1 MSENSHPRYDAV
13 IVGAG
18 FAGLY
23 MLHRLR
29 RCGFKATVFEAG
41 SGVGGTWYWNRYP
54 GARCDVESMEYSYSF
69 DDELQQQW
77 EWTERYAGQPEILS
91 YANHVA
97 DRFDL
102 NRDIVFD
109 TRVVKAHFD
118 ETKTLW
124 QIETDTGRVV
134 SARFCILATGCLSS
148 ANLPD
153 FEGRDDFV
161 GDTYHTGRWP
171 HEGVDFSGRRVGIV
185 GTGSSAI
192 QAIPVIAAQA
202 AHLTVFQRTPNYS
215 IPARNA
221 PIDKELVAE
230 IKAEYPAFRAR
241 NSKEPAGFGSKIPKN
256 DVAALEDTD
265 TNRASNYTLRWD
277 RGGFGFLS
285 AYNDLIVN
293 RDANET
299 AAGFV
304 REQIRRIVDD
314 PATAEL
320 LCPDNVIGCKRPCLD
335 TGYFETYNR
344 PNVTL
349 VDVRTNPIERITPAG
364 IVVAGRSLQ
373 PGSARGH
380 PSHGNE
386 YAVDCIVF
394 ATGFDAMTGAMLSI
408 DIRGRDGLALGE
420 KWSAGPVTYLGLT
433 TSAFPNLFMI
443 SGPGSPSV
451 LTNMIVSIEQHV
463 DWIADCLAHLRENG
477 LAAIEA
483 TPAAENDW
491 VAHVNAVADQT
502 LYPTCNSWYLGKNI
516 PGKPQVFM
524 PLIGFP
530 PYVEKCDAV
539 VANGY
544 EGFELHVVPD
554 GKAEAGA

>member
-29 RCGFKATVFEAG
+29 RDGFRATVFEAG

-69 DDELQQQW
+69 DDDLQQEW
-77 EWTERYAGQPEILS
+77 EWTERYAGQPEILR

-97 DRFDL
+97 ERFDL
-102 NRDIVFD
+102 KRDIVFD
-109 TRVVKAHFD
+109 TRVAQAHFD
-118 ETKTLW
+118 ETNALW
-124 QIETDTGRVV
+124 RIETDTGQVV
-134 SARFCILATGCLSS
+134 SSRFCILATGCLSS

-171 HEGVDFSGRRVGIV
+171 HEGVDFHGKRVGII

-192 QAIPVIAAQA
+192 QAIPIIAAQA

-221 PIDKELVAE
+221 PIDGELVAE

-241 NSKEPAGFGSKIPKN
+241 NYKEPAGFGSKIPKN
-256 DVAALEDTD
+256 DVAALEDTEAS
-265 TNRASNYTLRWD
+265 RASNFTKRWD

-304 REQIRRIVDD
+304 REQIRRVVDD

-344 PNVTL
+344 PNVSL
-349 VDVRTNPIERITPAG
+349 VDVRTNPIERITAAG
-364 IVVAGRSLQ
+364 IVVDETE
-373 PGSARGH
+373 H
-380 PSHGNE
+380 
-386 YAVDCIVF
+386 AVDCIVF

-408 DIRGRDGLALGE
+408 DIRGRAGLTLGE

-463 DWIADCLAHLRENG
+463 EWIADCMTHLRDNG

-491 VAHVNAVADQT
+491 VAHVNAVAGQT

-544 EGFELHVVPD
+544 EGFELR

>member
-1 MSENSHPRYDAV
+1 MSEISQPQYDAV

-29 RCGFKATVFEAG
+29 QDGFRAIVFEAG

-69 DDELQQQW
+69 SDALQQEW
-77 EWTERYAGQPEILS
+77 EWTERYAGQPEILR

-102 NRDIVFD
+102 KRDIVFD
-109 TRVVKAHFD
+109 TRVTNARFD
-118 ETKTLW
+118 DATAIW
-124 QIETDTGRVV
+124 RVETDTGRAV
-134 SARFCILATGCLSS
+134 SARHCILATGCLSS

-153 FEGRDDFV
+153 FEGRDSFQ
-161 GDTYHTGRWP
+161 GETYHTGRWP
-171 HEGVDFSGRRVGIV
+171 HEGVDFTGKRVGII

-192 QAIPVIAAQA
+192 QAIPVIAEQAQ
-202 AHLTVFQRTPNYS
+202 HLAVFQRTPNYS

-221 PIDKELVAE
+221 PIDPNLVQE
-230 IKAEYPAFRAR
+230 IKAEYPAFRER
-241 NSKEPAGFGSKIPKN
+241 NYREPAGFGSKIPKN
-256 DVAALEDTD
+256 DQAALEDAEES
-265 TNRASNYTLRWD
+265 RARNFASRWE

-285 AYNDLIVN
+285 AYNDLIVD
-293 RDANET
+293 RDANDT

-304 REQIRRIVDD
+304 RDRIRETVEDA
-314 PATAEL
+314 ATAEL

-344 PNVTL
+344 PNVEL
-349 VDVRTNPIERITPAG
+349 VDVRANPIERITREG
-364 IVVAGRSLQ
+364 IVVAGRE
-373 PGSARGH
+373 H
-380 PSHGNE
+380 
-386 YAVDCIVF
+386 AVDCIVF

-408 DIRGRDGLALGE
+408 DIRGRQGRTLAD
-420 KWSAGPVTYLGLT
+420 KWAAGPVTYLGLA
-433 TSAFPNLFMI
+433 TSGFPNLFMI

-463 DWIADCLAHLRENG
+463 EWIADCMGHLRDEG

-483 TPAAENDW
+483 TPAAEDDW

-544 EGFELHVVPD
+544 EGFQLRN
-554 GKAEAGA
+554 GAEA

>member
-1 MSENSHPRYDAV
+1 MPEQENPSVDAV
-13 IVGAG
+13 VVGTG
-18 FAGLY
+18 FAGMY
-23 MLHRLR
+23 MLLKLR
-29 RCGFKATVFEAG
+29 EAGFRTVVFEAG
-41 SGVGGTWYWNRYP
+41 DGVGGTWYWNRYP

-69 DDELQQQW
+69 SNALQQEW
-77 EWTERYAGQPEILS
+77 EWTERYAGQPEILR

-102 NRDIVFD
+102 RRDIRFS

-118 ETKTLW
+118 EDAARW
-124 QIETDTGRVV
+124 RIETDKGDHVD
-134 SARFCILATGCLSS
+134 AQFCILATGCLSS
-148 ANLPD
+148 TNLPD
-153 FEGRDDFV
+153 FKGLADFQ

-171 HEGVDFSGRRVGIV
+171 HDGVDFTGKRVGII

-192 QAIPVIAAQA
+192 QAIPVIAEQA

-221 PIDKELVAE
+221 PIDPALVRD
-230 IKAEYPAFRAR
+230 IKAEYPAFRQR
-241 NSKEPAGFGSKIPKN
+241 NYAEPAGFGSKIPKN
-256 DVAALEDTD
+256 DQAALDDSDDGRERNFT
-265 TNRASNYTLRWD
+265 ARWG

-285 AYNDLIVN
+285 AYNNLLVDRN
-293 RDANET
+293 ANET
-299 AAGFV
+299 AADFV
-304 REQIRRIVDD
+304 RARIRETVDD

-320 LCPDNVIGCKRPCLD
+320 LSPDNVIGCKRPCLD

-344 PNVTL
+344 DNVDL
-349 VDVRTNPIERITPAG
+349 VDVRSSSIERIAATG
-364 IVVAGRSLQ
+364 IVVAGEE
-373 PGSARGH
+373 H
-380 PSHGNE
+380 
-386 YAVDCIVF
+386 AVDCIVF
-394 ATGFDAMTGAMLSI
+394 ATGFDAMTGTMLRI
-408 DIRGRDGLALGE
+408 DIRGLGGQTLAD
-420 KWSAGPVTYLGLT
+420 KWAAGPVTYLGLT
-433 TSAFPNLFMI
+433 TSGFPNLFMI

-463 DWIADCLAHLRENG
+463 EWIADCITDLRNDG
-477 LAAIEA
+477 KALIDA
-483 TPAAENDW
+483 TPDAENDW

-530 PYVEKCDAV
+530 PYVEKCNAV

-544 EGFELHVVPD
+544 EGFHLRPASAV
-554 GKAEAGA
+554 AGAGES